1 MFDTF
6 ELLEKSNK
14 WNIKILL
21 KAKKTDISLFRKIKP
36 KKFQKTPH
44 SNLVIDRIR
53 NKK

>member
-36 KKFQKTPH
+36 KKISKNPSFQ
-44 SNLVIDRIR
+44 LGYRQ

>member
-21 KAKKTDISLFRKIKP
+21 KAKKTDISLFRKIKQ
-36 KKFQKTPH
+36 KKNSKNASFQ
-44 SNLVIDRIR
+44 LGYRQ

>member
-6 ELLEKSNK
+6 ELVEKSNK

-21 KAKKTDISLFRKIKP
+21 KAKKTVISLFRKIKP
-36 KKFQKTPH
+36 KKNSKNASFQ
-44 SNLVIDRIR
+44 LGYRQ